1 MGASKD
7 NVGVQLYPPNLLRI
21 RDLLASWNIFHWR
34 PSILKFILF
43 RHTCFNYESHTWTV
57 WFQTRTCRYLSWRE
71 INIFF
76 DMLRSRPLFHTWIDI
91 IFLSSNQIYLE
102 VEKNKTARKKRSDS
116 HMSFCHSIIEF
127 PLSSVTNVLHK
138 KFWVHTVYFTLEYE
152 ANHMSRDMTKPTKW
166 LCAQRRLRSAWTSA
180 QSDQSLRCPHEES
193 LGS

>member
-1 MGASKD
+1 MWGFSCT
-7 NVGVQLYPPNLLRI
+7 LRI
-21 RDLLASWNIFHWR
+21 FSGSATHWR
-34 PSILKFILF
+34 HEIPSTEDRQYWSSYFSDIPASIMKATHEQYDFKLVHVGIWVDEKL
-43 RHTCFNYESHTWTV
+43 TS
-57 WFQTRTCRYLSWRE
+57 
-71 INIFF
+71 FF